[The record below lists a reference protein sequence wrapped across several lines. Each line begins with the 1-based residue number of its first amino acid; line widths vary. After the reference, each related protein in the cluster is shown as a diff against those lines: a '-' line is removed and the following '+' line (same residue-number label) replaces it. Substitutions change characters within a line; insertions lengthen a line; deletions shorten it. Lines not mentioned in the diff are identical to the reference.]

1 MRDLARPET
10 YTVQNKSLIM
20 TFELLHICA
29 IILLI
34 YHFEFAYQTEAQIPN
49 MDTGEFKH
57 KLNTNIEVNFA
68 RKTFIITERYEQ
80 EDDGT
85 KYIL

>member
-1 MRDLARPET
+1 
-10 YTVQNKSLIM
+10 M
-20 TFELLHICA
+20 TH
-29 IILLI
+29 
-34 YHFEFAYQTEAQIPN
+34 
-49 MDTGEFKH
+49 TGEFKH
-57 KLNTNIEVNFA
+57 IFNTNIEVNFA